1 MQGNP
6 KKPFNNS
13 EGYTDTTPYFA
24 EKNIAKDERAIN
36 IRIGTAVDAIKYM
49 AKLFGFDIK
58 GRIVLVDVK
67 TGKEYR

>member
-1 MQGNP
+1 MQGKP
-6 KKPFNNS
+6 KKPFNNA

-24 EKNIAKDERAIN
+24 EKNITKEEKAIK
-36 IRIGTAVDAIKYM
+36 IRIGTAIEAIKYM

>member
-6 KKPFNNS
+6 KKPFNDS

-24 EKNIAKDERAIN
+24 EKNITKEEKAIK
-36 IRIGTAVDAIKYM
+36 IRIGIAIEAIKYM

>member
-24 EKNIAKDERAIN
+24 EKNIEKEEDDIKR
-36 IRIGTAVDAIKYM
+36 RIGKTVEALKVIARLM
-49 AKLFGFDIK
+49 GFDIK
-58 GRIVLVDVK
+58 GRVVFVDSK